1 MGDKAAKNTDAA
13 GQVTNLWTPANIV
26 TVTRIVLVPV
36 FVVVLLSPWP
46 DWFPEWP
53 TLRMLQPWIAAALF
67 VVLAAT
73 DSLDGYLAR
82 SRNEVT
88 TFGKFMDPL
97 ADKLLVCS
105 AMICLI
111 SIGRLAAWIVI
122 IIIAREFIISG
133 FRLIAVDNGIV
144 IAASWYGKTKTV
156 LQIAAILLFI
166 LKNALA
172 ATLQPSGLFAAYCI
186 LAWLV
191 MIAAVIMTIVSML
204 DYFKGAR
211 ELFDMDNSTGSDS

>member
-1 MGDKAAKNTDAA
+1 MSTGAKSKM
-13 GQVTNLWTPANIV
+13 WTPANIV
-26 TVTRIVLVPV
+26 TVIRILLIPV

-46 DWFPEWP
+46 DWMPEPLFWKS
-53 TLRMLQPWIAAALF
+53 TQPWLAALVF
-67 VVLAAT
+67 GAISAT
-73 DSLDGYLAR
+73 DALDGYLAR

-88 TFGKFMDPL
+88 DFGKFVDPL
-97 ADKLLVCS
+97 ADKILVC
-105 AMICLI
+105 AAL
-111 SIGRLAAWIVI
+111 LALVELQEIPSWIALVI
-122 IIIAREFIISG
+122 VAREFIVSG
-133 FRLIAVDNGIV
+133 LRMLAASKGIV